1 MLRRYDDNLD
11 CHRKCSILALYWRSR
26 FRIVGSRKAKE
37 DQMSSESEVR
47 SRYLALALDA
57 RKVIDALIV
66 FVDKEEREEGLD
78 ESLQEVIESLQAKRE
93 DIFSPLR
100 NRSAFSEYY
109 EQVRTVGEVANDRAE
124 IVQKLETVKTGQATM
139 EKQKQD
145 AFDAIKLLSA
155 IESRALYYYRPQP

>member
-1 MLRRYDDNLD
+1 
-11 CHRKCSILALYWRSR
+11 
-26 FRIVGSRKAKE
+26 
-37 DQMSSESEVR
+37 MSSESEVR

-57 RKVIDALIV
+57 RKVIDSLIV
-66 FVDKEEREEGLD
+66 FVDKEEREEGLGQK
-78 ESLQEVIESLQAKRE
+78 LQEVIESLQAKRE

-100 NRSAFSEYY
+100 NRLAFSEYY
-109 EQVRTVGEVANDRAE
+109 EQVRIVGEVANDRAA
-124 IVQKLETVKTGQATM
+124 IVEKLETVKTGQAPM

>member
-1 MLRRYDDNLD
+1 
-11 CHRKCSILALYWRSR
+11 
-26 FRIVGSRKAKE
+26 
-37 DQMSSESEVR
+37 MSSESEVR

-78 ESLQEVIESLQAKRE
+78 QSLQEVIESLQAKRE

-100 NRSAFSEYY
+100 NRLAFSEYY

-145 AFDAIKLLSA
+145 AFDAIKMLSA

>member
-1 MLRRYDDNLD
+1 
-11 CHRKCSILALYWRSR
+11 
-26 FRIVGSRKAKE
+26 
-37 DQMSSESEVR
+37 MSSESEIR

-66 FVDKEEREEGLD
+66 FVDENCRRQEGL
-78 ESLQEVIESLQAKRE
+78 EQSLEEVIASLEATQRK

-100 NRSAFSEYY
+100 NRLGFSEYY
-109 EQVRTVGEVANDRAE
+109 EQVRTIDEALKPEEKGQ
-124 IVQKLETVKTGQATM
+124 IIQILSTVKSNQADP

-145 AFDAIKLLSA
+145 AFKAIELLSA

>member
-1 MLRRYDDNLD
+1 
-11 CHRKCSILALYWRSR
+11 
-26 FRIVGSRKAKE
+26 
-37 DQMSSESEVR
+37 MSSESEVR

-66 FVDKEEREEGLD
+66 FVDREQRVDGLD
-78 ESLQEVIESLQAKRE
+78 QSLQDVIDSLQVREE

-100 NRSAFSEYY
+100 NRLAFSEYY
-109 EQVRTVGEVANDRAE
+109 EQVRTVGEADRAQ
-124 IVQKLETVKTGQATM
+124 IAGKLETVKANQATL

>member
-1 MLRRYDDNLD
+1 
-11 CHRKCSILALYWRSR
+11 
-26 FRIVGSRKAKE
+26 
-37 DQMSSESEVR
+37 MSSESEVR

-66 FVDKEEREEGLD
+66 FVDQEVREEGLD
-78 ESLQEVIESLQAKRE
+78 QSLQEVINSLQAKRE

-100 NRSAFSEYY
+100 NRLAFSEYY
-109 EQVRTVGEVANDRAE
+109 EQVRTVGEALTDRAAIIE
-124 IVQKLETVKTGQATM
+124 KLETVKARQATV

-145 AFDAIKLLSA
+145 AFEAIKLLSA

>member
-1 MLRRYDDNLD
+1 
-11 CHRKCSILALYWRSR
+11 
-26 FRIVGSRKAKE
+26 
-37 DQMSSESEVR
+37 MSSESDVR

-66 FVDKEEREEGLD
+66 FVDEDGKREEGLD
-78 ESLQEVIESLQAKRE
+78 QSLQEVISSLQAKRE

-100 NRSAFSEYY
+100 NRLGFSEYY
-109 EQVRTVGEVANDRAE
+109 EQVLTVGEALKDRAE
-124 IVQKLETVKTGQATM
+124 IVEKLETVKAKQATM

>member
-1 MLRRYDDNLD
+1 
-11 CHRKCSILALYWRSR
+11 
-26 FRIVGSRKAKE
+26 
-37 DQMSSESEVR
+37 MSSESEVR

-78 ESLQEVIESLQAKRE
+78 QSLQEVIASLQAKRE

-100 NRSAFSEYY
+100 SLGFSEYY
-109 EQVRTVGEVANDRAE
+109 EQVLAVGEARTE
-124 IVQKLETVKTGQATM
+124 IVEKLETVQAKQATM